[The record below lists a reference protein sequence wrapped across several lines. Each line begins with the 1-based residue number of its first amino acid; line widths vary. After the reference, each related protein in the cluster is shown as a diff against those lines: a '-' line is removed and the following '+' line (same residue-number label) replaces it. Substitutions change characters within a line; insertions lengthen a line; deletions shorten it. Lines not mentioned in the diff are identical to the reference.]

1 MIYFDNA
8 ATSLP
13 YKEAL
18 ATFLTASE
26 NNFGN
31 SESNHAVGH
40 KASKA
45 LEEARL
51 SLLNGLGIKNTHN
64 LCFTSGATESNN
76 LALKGVVL
84 RYKNRGNK
92 ILVSPVEHPSV
103 IRPLEE
109 LKNYFG
115 FQVEYLKVDAFG
127 RVNLDD
133 LKSKMDKNTILVSVM
148 AVNNE
153 LGSENDVGSIAD
165 IVHAYPKCFFHSDL
179 TQAMG
184 KIILPYSKIDLF
196 SFSSHKFGG
205 VKGTGGLFFKKTIS
219 FVPNEAGGE
228 QEFGCRAG
236 TSNLAGDLAT
246 AKALELALLNQKK
259 TYENVKDIY
268 EYLRS
273 YFLSHPEDYTV
284 HSDEVGPKQ
293 TPFVL
298 NIGFKK
304 KKASVV
310 VEALSNHDIYVS
322 SVSAC
327 STKELRASSTLLA
340 CGYSEEEASNSI
352 RISFSRDNTLE
363 EAKTFIKTLETI
375 MKEIFDR

>member
-1 MIYFDNA
+1 MVYFDNA
-8 ATSLP
+8 ATSFP
-13 YKEAL
+13 YKETL
-18 ATFLTASE
+18 DTFLFASTE
-26 NNFGN
+26 LFAN

-51 SLLNGLGIKNTHN
+51 SLLNDLGIRSTHN
-64 LCFTSGATESNN
+64 LCFTSGATEANN
-76 LALKGVVL
+76 LALKGIAL
-84 RYKNRGNK
+84 RYKNRGKK
-92 ILVSPVEHPSV
+92 ILTSPVEHPSV

-109 LKNYFG
+109 LKNEFG
-115 FQVEYLKVDAFG
+115 FQIEYLKVDSFG
-127 RVNLDD
+127 RVLLDD
-133 LKSKMDKNTILVSVM
+133 LKAKLDKNTILCSVM

-153 LGSENDVGSIAD
+153 LGSENDIGAIAD

-179 TQAMG
+179 TQALG
-184 KIILPYSKIDLF
+184 KITLPYSKIDLF

-205 VKGTGGLFFKKTIS
+205 VKGAGGLFFKKTIS

-228 QEFGCRAG
+228 QEFGYRAG
-236 TSNLAGDLAT
+236 TSNLPGDLAT
-246 AKALELALLNQKK
+246 AKALEVSLSSQKE
-259 TYENVKDIY
+259 TYEKVKGIY
-268 EYLRS
+268 EFLRA
-273 YFLSHPEDYTV
+273 YFLSRPEDYIV
-284 HSDEVGPKQ
+284 HSDEVSDKQ

-327 STKELRASSTLLA
+327 STKELRASTTLLA
-340 CGYSEEEASNSI
+340 CGYPESEASNSI
-352 RISFSRDNTLE
+352 RISFSRNNTLE
-363 EAKTFIKTLETI
+363 EAKTFVATLETI